1 MFRFLARA
9 ALFAAA
15 AVAVMIPLTSQSEA
29 GKRARQAE
37 RPVLKDCTRMNG
49 RFGYYGNPWCT
60 PAEQKAWDRA
70 TSRR

>member
-1 MFRFLARA
+1 MWRSVGRLT
-9 ALFAAA
+9 LTAAA
-15 AVAVMIPLTSQSEA
+15 AVALLAPMSTHSEA
-29 GKRARQAE
+29 RKRGAE
-37 RPVLKDCTRMNG
+37 VQRPVLKDCTRVNG